1 LDQAYRYIRHYRTV
15 ILVEGIFDYFAFY
28 RLLQDQRRPVVVS
41 TLGSYLSPEAM
52 NIFKQLGVEH
62 FIVAYDW
69 DDAGRKGIEQVAS
82 GVGGTVHYLGGMK
95 PGQDPYEMLK
105 DVTGSISGFSLRHLM
120 ASAKMHQPET
130 DKPIHLSFISLGPAG
145 QRNVIFSPAE
155 KASDA
160 KLFDAED
167 PREYHYNVGD
177 FMPLLSYDHGNKAML
192 DHTMGEITKL
202 LEARHATPQ
211 SGRVFTI
218 PVKFLQTEA
227 YTDLGPAL
235 ILWLRLVIEQQ
246 TRKRRVRETDTVL
259 AGWLNTSRR
268 TVLQYKR
275 SLLDLGYLNIDSSTR
290 PQQVSVRYFPKS

>member
-1 LDQAYRYIRHYRTV
+1 M
-15 ILVEGIFDYFAFY
+15 
-28 RLLQDQRRPVVVS
+28 
-41 TLGSYLSPEAM
+41 GSYLSPEAM

-120 ASAKMHQPET
+120 TSAKMHQPDT
-130 DKPIHLSFISLGPAG
+130 DKPIHLSFISCGPAG

-160 KLFDAED
+160 RLFDAED
-167 PREYHYNVGD
+167 PTEYHYNVDD

-192 DHTMGEITKL
+192 DQTMGEITKL
-202 LEARHATPQ
+202 LEARHTKPQ
-211 SGRVFTI
+211 SDRAVHDPGEV
-218 PVKFLQTEA
+218 
-227 YTDLGPAL
+227 PANGSIHRPGASPDPL
-235 ILWLRLVIEQQ
+235 VASGHRAADQETKSPGDRHRAGRLVGDDQEDGP
-246 TRKRRVRETDTVL
+246 RV
-259 AGWLNTSRR
+259 
-268 TVLQYKR
+268 
-275 SLLDLGYLNIDSSTR
+275 
-290 PQQVSVRYFPKS
+290 